1 MGPVKRAVGIVEEGE
16 GRPRVV
22 PAEGTNRQAREVM
35 RFLLREVAAIRGH
48 PDQLAQHRPETFQV
62 PSLEHRVDR
71 LDPRDE
77 RLADLVRHASA
88 IASLRFPSLD
98 GTRQT
103 DETRRHTGGG

>member
-1 MGPVKRAVGIVEEGE
+1 ERGCGEVGPVARDAGIVEEGE

-77 RLADLVRHASA
+77 RLADLVRHACA
-88 IASLRFPSLD
+88 IAYIR
-98 GTRQT
+98 
-103 DETRRHTGGG
+103 